1 MDLCRIGNL
10 VRRERMRTNRRK
22 FLKMFVALK
31 YIERRENNT
40 EAYIDTL
47 IYDGEDI
54 SYRIISDV
62 RSTGYILGFS
72 AKNRLLVRDN
82 SAYYTV
88 NGNWQVHNYPITFNK
103 DKVYDLTI
111 SAGVLTDNLTGLS
124 VGNRTVNINNS
135 HSMELYNK
143 LDTGTGKV
151 YRLTIFN
158 KGKPIRDFIPAK
170 RHDGE
175 VGMYDLVGRKFYT
188 SPNGVA
194 FTGG

>member
-1 MDLCRIGNL
+1 
-10 VRRERMRTNRRK
+10 MRVNRRK
-22 FLKMFVALK
+22 LFKTFVTLK

-47 IYDGEDI
+47 IYDGKDI

-72 AKNRLLVRDN
+72 EKNRLLVLDN
-82 SAYYTV
+82 DTVYYTV
-88 NGNWQVHNYPITFNK
+88 NGKWQVSMYKITCNK
-103 DKVYDLTI
+103 DKTYDLTI
-111 SAGVLTDNLTGLS
+111 SAGVLTDNLTGKS

-135 HSMELYNK
+135 RSMELYNK

-170 RHDGE
+170 RYDGE
-175 VGMYDLVGRKFYT
+175 VGMYDIIGKKFYT

>member
-1 MDLCRIGNL
+1 
-10 VRRERMRTNRRK
+10 MRTNRRK
-22 FLKMFVALK
+22 LFKQFVTLK
-31 YIERRENNT
+31 YIERRENNI

-62 RSTGYILGFS
+62 RSTGYILGHS
-72 AKNRLLVRDN
+72 QKNRLLVLNNDR
-82 SAYYTV
+82 AYYTV
-88 NGNWQVHNYPITFNK
+88 NGNWQVLSYLITFNK

-111 SAGVLTDNLTGLS
+111 SAGVLTDNLTGIS

-143 LDTGTGKV
+143 KDGSTGKV

-170 RHDGE
+170 NINNGE
-175 VGMYDLVGRKFYT
+175 VGMYDIIGKKFYT

-194 FTGG
+194 FMGGKI

>member
-1 MDLCRIGNL
+1 
-10 VRRERMRTNRRK
+10 MRTNRRK
-22 FLKMFVALK
+22 LFNPFVALK

-72 AKNRLLVRDN
+72 AKNRLLVRNDR
-82 SAYYTV
+82 AYYTV
-88 NGNWQVHNYPITFNK
+88 NGNWQVQDYHITFNK
-103 DKVYDLTI
+103 DKTYDLTI
-111 SAGVLTDNLTGLS
+111 SAGVLTDNLTGIS

-143 LDTGTGKV
+143 SDTATGKV